1 LDNKTIEKIKKK
13 KAYNKLLFQI
23 TQYCFSNCELPENLI
38 KEAEELGRQL
48 YIPETELQ
56 NIGSS
61 TF

>member
-1 LDNKTIEKIKKK
+1 LDNKAIEKIKKK
-13 KAYNKLLFQI
+13 KAYDKLLFQI
-23 TQYCFSNCELPENLI
+23 TQCCLRNSELPENLI

-48 YIPETELQ
+48 DIPKTELQ

>member
-1 LDNKTIEKIKKK
+1 LDNKTIEKVKKK
-13 KAYNKLLFQI
+13 KAYDKLLFQI
-23 TQYCFSNCELPENLI
+23 TQYCLSNSELPENLI

-48 YIPETELQ
+48 DIQETELQ

>member
-1 LDNKTIEKIKKK
+1 MDNKTIEKVKKK
-13 KAYNKLLFQI
+13 KAYDKLLFQI
-23 TQYCFSNCELPENLI
+23 TQYCLSNSELPENLI

-48 YIPETELQ
+48 DIQETELQ